1 MPRSVFEEMQEYAET
16 WSSRGIRAW
25 EEGWWDMAV
34 STGDLLA
41 PVLGVGQGEVSLHQ
55 NVTIAEAIVFSSLCP
70 TPERNKV
77 VYSELNFPSIQ
88 YFYQSQPDIE
98 LHVTDCPDAIEVP
111 LERLLDAI
119 DERTLLVPISHVI
132 FRSSF
137 LQDVRAITQKAHEV
151 GALVLLDAYQ
161 SCGTV
166 PFSANDLSVDFL
178 VGGSVKWLCGG
189 PGVAYLW
196 VEPGLRDRLEPRL
209 TGWMAHER
217 PFGFESTMEYSRSAF
232 RFLNGTPNVPG
243 LYAARSGY
251 RIVSEVGV
259 DRIRA
264 HSLELTGRVIEMAD
278 EFGFLVNSPTDPA
291 SRGGTVVVRPPNS
304 EIVSRKLI
312 ERGILIDHRP
322 DAGIR
327 IGPHFYNTLEEV
339 EHAMNEMKEITEAVS

>member
-1 MPRSVFEEMQEYAET
+1 
-16 WSSRGIRAW
+16 
-25 EEGWWDMAV
+25 
-34 STGDLLA
+34 
-41 PVLGVGQGEVSLHQ
+41 
-55 NVTIAEAIVFSSLCP
+55 
-70 TPERNKV
+70 
-77 VYSELNFPSIQ
+77 
-88 YFYQSQPDIE
+88 
-98 LHVTDCPDAIEVP
+98 
-111 LERLLDAI
+111 
-119 DERTLLVPISHVI
+119 
-132 FRSSF
+132 
-137 LQDVRAITQKAHEV
+137 
-151 GALVLLDAYQ
+151 
-161 SCGTV
+161 
-166 PFSANDLSVDFL
+166 
-178 VGGSVKWLCGG
+178 
-189 PGVAYLW
+189 
-196 VEPGLRDRLEPRL
+196 
-209 TGWMAHER
+209 MAHER